1 LKNAKA
7 LLAALCLILVA
18 FGPISCGGKF
28 ACKEKIEGIKCES
41 ISSVYEKEMLG
52 KGADGKDGKK
62 AGKKDGSLKSETVLP
77 SEDEETVKRLSLD
90 EKRPVRVP
98 PKVIRVWIAP
108 WEDADGDLHQP
119 EYIYSEIT
127 DQRGRWSF
135 GEKETSTSQPLL
147 KPVETSEEEKPSK
160 EESQEGKKPPDSE
173 GKDRGI
179 NKAMEKHIDRTK
191 K

>member
-7 LLAALCLILVA
+7 LLAALCLTLVA

-28 ACKEKIEGIKCES
+28 TCKEKIEGVKCES
-41 ISSVYEKEMLG
+41 MSSVYESEMLG
-52 KGADGKDGKK
+52 IGKRVPQ
-62 AGKKDGSLKSETVLP
+62 KDSSLKSETVSP
-77 SEDEETVKRLSLD
+77 SEEEETVKRLGLD

-98 PKVIRVWIAP
+98 PKIIRVWIAP

-127 DQRGRWSF
+127 DKRGRWSF

-147 KPVETSEEEKPSK
+147 EPVEVGADEELKK
-160 EESQEGKKPPDSE
+160 EEGQKRKNQRQRESPS
-173 GKDRGI
+173 
-179 NKAMEKHIDRTK
+179 NSWRTLK
-191 K
+191 RK